1 MISEVISTGVTYVTV
16 MAKDPDL
23 SAMEGEV
30 GFEMQ
35 KWRLY
40 KGLACSSGEKKVV
53 LGLNLCGKLSVL
65 PLVQASNSSHFNG
78 QFYGC

>member
-1 MISEVISTGVTYVTV
+1 MISEVISTGVTYVIV

-30 GFEMQ
+30 GFEIQ

-40 KGLACSSGEKKVV
+40 KGLACSSGEKKSGF
-53 LGLNLCGKLSVL
+53 GLKSVW
-65 PLVQASNSSHFNG
+65 
-78 QFYGC
+78 